1 MASSNTVLRYILSA
15 EYSDIDRLPTSPH
28 ESCSEHEDPY
38 EARSITSEKKC
49 ARPTLL
55 NLSGFHLE
63 RRDPIFIDCQ
73 STRTTHATTVTV
85 VLMRIQ
91 LTKTPLLSERLGLF
105 SDSLFPLF
113 GSLY

>member
-15 EYSDIDRLPTSPH
+15 EYSDINRLPNLSARVMFGA
-28 ESCSEHEDPY
+28 EDPY

-85 VLMRIQ
+85 VLMGIQ

>member
-15 EYSDIDRLPTSPH
+15 EYSDIDRLPTSPS

-55 NLSGFHLE
+55 NLSGFISKDVILY
-63 RRDPIFIDCQ
+63 
-73 STRTTHATTVTV
+73 
-85 VLMRIQ
+85 
-91 LTKTPLLSERLGLF
+91 LSIVNQPERLTLQ
-105 SDSLFPLF
+105 L
-113 GSLY
+113 